1 VQSNWL
7 TGTLET
13 DETTALITFSP
24 LMSSCPGKR
33 PWWPKVLLLSVLLSV
48 TAVADEI
55 MTLKI
60 EGVTDTQR
68 ENIRAHL
75 GPLPEQ
81 QNQLNRFLA
90 KVPERSEQA
99 LIALGYN
106 NAVVDLRI
114 DREVQPVQV
123 ILIVTPGAPTL
134 ITGLDLEISIENGED
149 DGFEAILQRI
159 RDYDGKVLN
168 HGRYESWK
176 TEIHNY
182 ARNQGYLSGKW
193 KKKQLLID
201 KGQQQARIVLHYDAG
216 ARYRLGDIEFSGSSL
231 SPEILA
237 RLSPLQENEYYQ
249 VSQLSKLESA
259 LRQSGYFGEV
269 QVIPKINQTEEQR
282 VPIQVK
288 LSDASRHSFQ
298 VGLGY
303 VTDTGPRAQF
313 NWQTPRVNR
322 HGHSQQTMLRYST
335 VNPYLNFLYQI
346 PGEDPNHQHYQLRLG
361 FEKNDFGDLTS
372 TQQQAAVVRQDIKGR
387 WIFSSQVRW
396 LSEQWSL
403 DGTDYD
409 GNYLLPGLSL
419 SRTRRQGPVRDP
431 SSGFLQSY
439 QLEATD
445 DALGSGGRLF
455 RATAFW
461 KWLDSWEEHRL
472 VLRAQAGV
480 NITDTDNEEDLAPS
494 LRFFAG
500 GDQSIRGFAYNSLGP
515 TMTIDTDDGP
525 EEKVVGGKMLA
536 VASAEY
542 QYYLNDNW
550 RLALFTD
557 AGNAFN
563 RGDFEL
569 KQSVGTGLHWLSPV
583 GAIRLEV
590 AYGISEED
598 PPWRFHISMGAEL

>member
-1 VQSNWL
+1 MLIS
-7 TGTLET
+7 
-13 DETTALITFSP
+13 TTAI
-24 LMSSCPGKR
+24 GE
-33 PWWPKVLLLSVLLSV
+33 
-48 TAVADEI
+48 EI

-60 EGVTDTQR
+60 EGVTDAQR

-75 GPLPEQ
+75 GAFPEQ
-81 QNQLNRFLA
+81 QSQLNRFLA
-90 KVPERSEQA
+90 KMPHRSEQA

-106 NAVVDLRI
+106 NAGIDLQI
-114 DREVQPVQV
+114 EREVKPVQV
-123 ILIVTPGAPTL
+123 TLMVTPGDPTL
-134 ITGLDLEISIENGED
+134 ITELDLKVNIDNDKDE
-149 DGFEAILQRI
+149 GFGDILQRI
-159 RDYDGKVLN
+159 RNHKGKVLN

-176 TEIHNY
+176 SEIHNY
-182 ARNQGYLSGKW
+182 ARNHGYLSGKW
-193 KKKQLLID
+193 KETQLLID
-201 KGQQQARIVLHYDAG
+201 KGQQKARIVLHYDAG
-216 ARYRLGDIEFSGSSL
+216 ARFRLGEIEFSGSSL
-231 SPEILA
+231 SPELLA
-237 RLSPLQENEYYQ
+237 RLSPLQEDEYYQ
-249 VSQLSKLESA
+249 ISQLSKLESA
-259 LRQSGYFGEV
+259 LRKSGYFGEV
-269 QVIPKINQTEEQR
+269 QVVPKINQSEDHR
-282 VPIQVK
+282 VPIQVN

-346 PGEDPNHQHYQLRLG
+346 PGEDPNNQHYQLRLG

-372 TQQQAAVVRQDIKGR
+372 TQQHAAVVRQDIKGR

-403 DGTDYD
+403 DGSDFD
-409 GNYLLPGLSL
+409 GNYLLPGISL

-445 DALGSGGRLF
+445 DALGSSGRLL

-461 KWLDSWEEHRL
+461 KWLDSWGNHRL
-472 VLRAQAGV
+472 VIRGQAGA
-480 NITDTDNEEDLAPS
+480 NITGIDSSEDLAPS

-515 TMTIDTDDGP
+515 TITVDTDDDTDDQ
-525 EEKVVGGKMLA
+525 KVVGGKMLA
-536 VASAEY
+536 VASVEY

-550 RLALFTD
+550 RIALFTD

-590 AYGISEED
+590 AYGIDED
-598 PPWRFHISMGAEL
+598 NPRFHISMGAEL